1 MKKKVVINAS
11 PDLKQ
16 AAKRNKKEP
25 IVFVRD
31 NLVVPSK
38 LALIAENKKY
48 YIRTYGCQA
57 NVLDGQ
63 TIEGILR
70 EIGYTPVEN
79 ELDADIVILN
89 TCAIREN
96 AEDKVFGEIGSLKAL
111 KNKNPE
117 AIIGICGCMTQQPHI
132 VEKIQKT
139 YPQVDLIF
147 GTHNIHHLPQLILE
161 SIEKNVRIV
170 EVYSKEGE
178 VIENM
183 PCHRSDKIKAFVN
196 IMYGCD
202 KFCTYCIVPYTRGK
216 QRSRVKEDIIK
227 ECEALVKE
235 GYQEI
240 TLLGQN
246 VNAYGKDL
254 TEGGCT
260 FGELLQEVAKLG
272 IPRLRFTT
280 SHPWD
285 FTEEM
290 FKAMGTYPNIMPFIH
305 LPLQSGSDDVL
316 RRMGRRY
323 TSKDYKALVDR
334 LREILPHVAISTD
347 LIVGFPNDSDQ
358 DFEDTLDVVRYVKY
372 DSAFTFIYSPRVG
385 TPGASMEDKIPHE
398 VKQARF
404 KELVKVL
411 AVYEREKAEAY
422 VGKVIPVL
430 VEGTSKKDKSI
441 LSGYS
446 DTNKL
451 VNFKGDYTHVGKI
464 VNVKITEATTY
475 YLKGEEVN
483 E

>member
-16 AAKRNKKEP
+16 AAKRNKREP
-25 IVFVRD
+25 IVSIRD

-38 LALIAENKKY
+38 LSLLAKDKKY

-63 TIEGILR
+63 TIEGILL
-70 EIGYTPVEN
+70 EIGYTPVDN
-79 ELDADIVILN
+79 EMDADIVILN

-111 KNKNPE
+111 KNKNPD

-216 QRSRVKEDIIK
+216 QRSRIKEDILK

-316 RRMGRRY
+316 RRMGRR
-323 TSKDYKALVDR
+323 
-334 LREILPHVAISTD
+334 
-347 LIVGFPNDSDQ
+347 
-358 DFEDTLDVVRYVKY
+358 
-372 DSAFTFIYSPRVG
+372 
-385 TPGASMEDKIPHE
+385 
-398 VKQARF
+398 
-404 KELVKVL
+404 
-411 AVYEREKAEAY
+411 
-422 VGKVIPVL
+422 
-430 VEGTSKKDKSI
+430 
-441 LSGYS
+441 
-446 DTNKL
+446 
-451 VNFKGDYTHVGKI
+451 
-464 VNVKITEATTY
+464 
-475 YLKGEEVN
+475 
-483 E
+483 

>member
-16 AAKRNKKEP
+16 AAKRNKREP

-38 LALIAENKKY
+38 LALLAKDKKY

-79 ELDADIVILN
+79 EMDADIVILN

-96 AEDKVFGEIGSLKAL
+96 AEDKVFGEIGALKAL
-111 KNKNPE
+111 KNKNPD

-216 QRSRVKEDIIK
+216 QRSRIKEDILK

-323 TSKDYKALVDR
+323 TSKDYCALVDK
-334 LREILPHVAISTD
+334 LREIIPHVSISTD
-347 LIVGFPNDSDQ
+347 IIVGFPNETDQ
-358 DFEDTLDVVRYVKY
+358 DFEDTLNVVRYVKF

-385 TPGASMEDKIPHE
+385 TPGAAMEDKIPHE

-411 AVYEREKAEAY
+411 AVYEKEKAETY

-430 VEGTSKKDKSI
+430 VEGTSKKDKTI

-451 VNFKGDYTHVGKI
+451 VNFKGDYTHVGRI

>member
-25 IVFVRD
+25 IVFIRD

-216 QRSRVKEDIIK
+216 QRSRIKEDILK

-323 TSKDYKALVDR
+323 TSKDYCALVDK
-334 LREILPHVAISTD
+334 LREIIPHVSISTD
-347 LIVGFPNDSDQ
+347 IIVGFPNETDQ
-358 DFEDTLDVVRYVKY
+358 DFEDTLNVVRYVKY

-411 AVYEREKAEAY
+411 AVYEREKSEAY

-451 VNFKGDYTHVGKI
+451 VNFKGDYTHVGRI

>member
-16 AAKRNKKEP
+16 AAKRNKREP

-31 NLVVPSK
+31 NLVIPSK
-38 LALIAENKKY
+38 LSLIAKDKKY
-48 YIRTYGCQA
+48 FIRTYGCQA

-70 EIGYTPVEN
+70 EVGYEVTEN
-79 ELDADIVILN
+79 PMEADVVILN

-111 KNKNPE
+111 KTKNPN
-117 AIIGICGCMTQQPHI
+117 AIIGVCGCMTQQPHI

-183 PCHRSDKIKAFVN
+183 PCHRSDKFKAFVN

-216 QRSRVKEDIIK
+216 QRSRIKDDILK
-227 ECEALVKE
+227 ECKALVEE

-254 TEGGCT
+254 DDGST
-260 FGELLQEVAKLG
+260 FGELLVEVAKLG

-323 TSKDYKALVDR
+323 TSKEYCALVDK
-334 LREILPHVAISTD
+334 LREIIPNVSISTD
-347 LIVGFPNDSDQ
+347 IIVGFPNETDQ

-385 TPGASMEDKIPHE
+385 TPGANMEDKTPHT
-398 VKQARF
+398 VKQQRF
-404 KELVKVL
+404 KKLVDTL
-411 AVYEREKAEAY
+411 AIYEREKAEAY
-422 VGKVIPVL
+422 VGKIVPVL
-430 VEGTSKKDKSI
+430 VEGTSKKDKNI
-441 LSGYS
+441 LSGYT

-451 VNFKGDYTHVGKI
+451 VNFVGDYHHVGKI
-464 VNVKITEATTY
+464 VNVKIDAATTY
-475 YLKGEEVN
+475 YLKGEEIN

>member
-11 PDLKQ
+11 PNLKQ
-16 AAKRNKKEP
+16 AAKRNKREP
-25 IVFVRD
+25 IVFIRD

-38 LALIAENKKY
+38 LSLLAKDKKY
-48 YIRTYGCQA
+48 FIRTYGCQA

-70 EIGYTPVEN
+70 EVGYQVTEN
-79 ELDADIVILN
+79 PMDADVVILN

-96 AEDKVFGEIGSLKAL
+96 AEDKVFGEIGTLKAL
-111 KNKNPE
+111 KTKNPN
-117 AIIGICGCMTQQPHI
+117 AIIGVCGCMTQQPHI

-161 SIEKNVRIV
+161 SIEKNIRIV

-183 PCHRSDKIKAFVN
+183 PCHRSDKFKAFVN

-216 QRSRVKEDIIK
+216 QRSRIKEDILK
-227 ECEALVKE
+227 ECKALVEE

-254 TEGGCT
+254 NDGST
-260 FGELLQEVAKLG
+260 FGELLVEVAKLG

-323 TSKDYKALVDR
+323 TSKEYCALVDK
-334 LREILPHVAISTD
+334 LREILPNVSISTD
-347 LIVGFPNDSDQ
+347 IIVGFPNETDQ
-358 DFEDTLDVVRYVKY
+358 DFEDTLNVVRYVKY

-385 TPGASMEDKIPHE
+385 TPGANMEDKTPHE

-404 KELVKVL
+404 KKLVETL
-411 AVYEREKAEAY
+411 AIYEREKAEAY
-422 VGKVIPVL
+422 VGKTVPVL
-430 VEGTSKKDKSI
+430 VEGTSKKDKNI
-441 LSGYS
+441 LSGYT

-451 VNFKGDYTHVGKI
+451 VNFVGDYHHVGKI
-464 VNVKITEATTY
+464 VNVKISAATTY
-475 YLKGEEVN
+475 YLKGEEIN